1 MQAFYRYPGPH
12 EIGNYGKGVGFEC
25 ACLPASET
33 DRMVSEGWSLTPDD
47 ALAAHKHAAPT
58 EPDEPT
64 APEAVAEVT
73 EPAQNQPKRRGRPP
87 KVRDDQEKISG

>member
-12 EIGNYGKGVGFEC
+12 EIGNYGPGVGFEC
-25 ACLPASET
+25 ACLPASEI

-47 ALAAHKHAAPT
+47 AIKASTFAAVTTDELAAV
-58 EPDEPT
+58 
-64 APEAVAEVT
+64 VAEVT
-73 EPAQNQPKRRGRPP
+73 EPAQEQPKRRGRPP

>member
-12 EIGNYGKGVGFEC
+12 EIGNYGPGVGFEC
-25 ACLPASET
+25 ACLPASEI

-47 ALAAHKHAAPT
+47 ALAVDKPD
-58 EPDEPT
+58 DEPEEVQ
-64 APEAVAEVT
+64 APEVVAEVAK
-73 EPAQNQPKRRGRPP
+73 PAQEQPKRRGRPA